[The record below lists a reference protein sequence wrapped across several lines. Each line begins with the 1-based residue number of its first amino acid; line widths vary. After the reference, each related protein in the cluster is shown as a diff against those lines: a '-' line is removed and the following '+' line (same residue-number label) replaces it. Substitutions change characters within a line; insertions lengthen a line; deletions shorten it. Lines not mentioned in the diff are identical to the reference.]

1 MTRRRLHP
9 FHIFAHIGAS
19 SGAVLALTL
28 AAASAGCSTAAET
41 APDPGKAPEPIEVAA
56 VPVETRS
63 IDRFLR
69 VTGSLVADA
78 QAEVSAETAGRVI
91 ETPVERGTRVAQG
104 ALLVRI
110 SPQETA
116 AQLQEADANAAQ
128 IEARLGVTAARPFD
142 RTRVPDVMNAKAS
155 LDLAEAEFNRMKALV
170 EQKVISQSEFDQRRT
185 QLEAARQS
193 YQAAQN
199 TADQSYRSL
208 EAARARIALARK
220 AVADT
225 SVRAPLDGLVV
236 ERLVSIG
243 DYVTRG
249 QRVATVVRVD
259 PLRVELTVPEQQVA
273 MIKVGQQVRLTVDAY
288 PGEEFA
294 ATVRFISPALRSD
307 QRALTVEAIAANK
320 DGRLKPGLFATALVQ
335 QPNAAPALLVPASA
349 VETIAG
355 TSRVY
360 VVKNNVVDERIV
372 TTGER
377 IDNKIEITSGVSK
390 EEVVASEPKGRLSD
404 SQHVK
409 VR

>member
-1 MTRRRLHP
+1 MTGRLHP
-9 FHIFAHIGAS
+9 FMILGSAGA
-19 SGAVLALTL
+19 ALVLTL

-41 APDPGKAPEPIEVAA
+41 APDPGKTAEALDVAA
-56 VPVETRS
+56 AAVESRS

-128 IEARLGVTAARPFD
+128 IEARLGLSPTQPFE

-155 LDLAEAEFNRMKALV
+155 LDLAEAEFNRMKSLLD
-170 EQKVISQSEFDQRRT
+170 QKVISQSEFDQRRT
-185 QLEAARQS
+185 QLEAAKQN

-199 TADQSYRSL
+199 TADQSFRSL
-208 EAARARIALARK
+208 EGARARIALARK

-225 SVRAPLDGLVV
+225 AVRAPLDGLVA
-236 ERLVSIG
+236 ERLVSVG

-259 PLRVELTVPEQQVA
+259 PLRVELTVPEQQVSLV
-273 MIKVGQQVRLTVDAY
+273 KVGQQVRLTVDAY
-288 PGEEFA
+288 SGEEFA

-307 QRALTVEAIAANK
+307 QRALTVEAIAPNR
-320 DGRLKPGLFATALVQ
+320 DGRLKPGLFATALLR
-335 QPNAAPALLVPASA
+335 QPDASPALLVPAAA
-349 VETIAG
+349 VETVAG

-360 VVKNNVVDERIV
+360 VVKDNVIDERIV

-377 IDNKIEITSGVSK
+377 VDDKIEITSGISK
-390 EEVVASEPKGRLSD
+390 GEVVASEPKGRLSD
-404 SQHVK
+404 SQQVK

>member
-1 MTRRRLHP
+1 MTRRR
-9 FHIFAHIGAS
+9 FHSFMMILGS
-19 SGAVLALTL
+19 SGAAVALTL
-28 AAASAGCSTAAET
+28 AAASSACSTAAET
-41 APDPGKAPEPIEVAA
+41 APNPGKAPDAVDVAA
-56 VPVETRS
+56 APVESRA

-91 ETPVERGTRVAQG
+91 ETPVERGTRVGQG

-128 IEARLGVTAARPFD
+128 IEARLGVTAGQTFD
-142 RTRVPDVMNAKAS
+142 RMRVPDVMNAKAS
-155 LDLAEAEFNRMKALV
+155 LDLAEAEFNRMKALLD
-170 EQKVISQSEFDQRRT
+170 QKVISQSEFDQRRT
-185 QLEAARQS
+185 QLEAAKQS

-199 TADQSYRSL
+199 AADQSYRSL

-225 SVRAPLDGLVV
+225 AVRAPLDGLVA
-236 ERLVSIG
+236 ERLVSVG

-259 PLRVELTVPEQQVA
+259 PLRVELTVPEQQVS
-273 MIKVGQQVRLTVDAY
+273 MVKVGQQVRLTVDAY
-288 PGEEFA
+288 PGDEFA

-320 DGRLKPGLFATALVQ
+320 DGRLKPGLFATALLRQ
-335 QPNAAPALLVPASA
+335 SDAAPALLVPASA
-349 VETIAG
+349 VETVAG

-360 VVKNNVVDERIV
+360 VVKDNVVDERIV

-377 IDNKIEITSGVSK
+377 VDNKIEITSGVSK
-390 EEVVASEPKGRLSD
+390 GEIVAAEPKGRLSD

>member
-1 MTRRRLHP
+1 MTRRR
-9 FHIFAHIGAS
+9 FHTFHTFVHTWARG
-19 SGAVLALTL
+19 GAVLALTV

-41 APDPGKAPEPIEVAA
+41 APDPGKAAEAVEVAA

-78 QAEVSAETAGRVI
+78 QAEVSAETAGRI
-91 ETPVERGTRVAQG
+91 TETPVERGTRVAQG

-116 AQLQEADANAAQ
+116 AQLQEAEANAAQ
-128 IEARLGVTAARPFD
+128 IEARLGLTPGQSFD

-225 SVRAPLDGLVV
+225 SVRAPLDGLVA

-259 PLRVELTVPEQQVA
+259 PLRVELTVPEQQVS

-294 ATVRFISPALRSD
+294 ATVRFVSPALRSD

-320 DGRLKPGLFATALVQ
+320 DGRLKPGLFATALVR
-335 QPNAAPALLVPASA
+335 QPDAAPALLVPSSA

-377 IDNKIEITSGVSK
+377 VDNKIELTSGVSK
-390 EEVVASEPKGRLSD
+390 AEVVASEPKGRLSD
-404 SQHVK
+404 SQQVK